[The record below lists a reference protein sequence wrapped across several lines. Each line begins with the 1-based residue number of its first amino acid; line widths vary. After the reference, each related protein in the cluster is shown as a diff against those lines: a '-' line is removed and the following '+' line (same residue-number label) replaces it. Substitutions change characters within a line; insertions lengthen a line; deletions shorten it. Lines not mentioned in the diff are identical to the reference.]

1 MPASSSTPYFS
12 EIFLSRSATSGYW
25 IGPMPPWFRG
35 VFFHARCVKCESTE
49 TPMTSVFFALNFATA
64 LSKAMISD
72 GQTKV
77 KSSG

>member
-1 MPASSSTPYFS
+1 M
-12 EIFLSRSATSGYW
+12 
-25 IGPMPPWFRG
+25 GPMPPWFRG

-49 TPMTSVFFALNFATA
+49 TPMTCVFLALNFARA
-64 LSKAMISD
+64 LSKAMISE